1 MVTKIQLIKIFCH
14 SQISWLTKQGYNR
27 DYIEEVIASDALN
40 EQPNE
45 IEAKIEHIED
55 IDKDIKAAQDAAKV
69 IIIIF
74 FFYYPNKI
82 YWKTISA
89 QKSCT
94 FANRKLKKRK
104 KLLPKLKHFQNQ
116 KKENLEI

>member
-69 IIIIF
+69 IIF
-74 FFYYPNKI
+74 FFIITQIKYIGKQFPP
-82 YWKTISA
+82 
-89 QKSCT
+89 
-94 FANRKLKKRK
+94 KKVARS
-104 KLLPKLKHFQNQ
+104 QI
-116 KKENLEI
+116 ES